1 MARRGVDV
9 SIMTLPKQ
17 TDSAPLTGRSP
28 IVEGGCTTPPW
39 PSGDAH
45 SAAHVESNH
54 IHELGQ
60 KVLQSAHLT
69 EAYRSSTLRLYDHR
83 LSAIGQVPG
92 FERLRDRARALKREV
107 ITHLDYYVDQFA
119 TNVERQGGQVHWAG
133 DAKEACSIVVGIAR
147 GAGAREVVKGKTMVG
162 EEIELNEA
170 LEAAGIR
177 AVETDLGE
185 YILQLSHERPAHIV
199 APAMHKTRAD
209 VADLFEREVD
219 PKRAEEPEQ
228 LTAIARR
235 ALRAM
240 FAKSSVGVSGANFAV
255 AETGSIVVIENEGN
269 IRFSSTAPRVHVA
282 LVGIEKL
289 IPRFQD
295 LAVFLRLL
303 GRSGTGQKL
312 TSYTSILTGP
322 RRPGED
328 GPDDMHVVLIDNGRL
343 KVLADEK
350 MREALYCIRCGACLN
365 ACPVYRKIGGHA
377 YGWVYSGPIGA
388 LITPEFV
395 GLNQARELPFASS
408 LCGACREVCP
418 VKINIPDLLLHLRAQ
433 AQETSEAPKPKGSPV
448 RERTAMRLWAWLMRS
463 PRRYAW
469 SAGLARLG
477 QRAIAHQGWI
487 RSFSTFPIS
496 RWTEGRDLPAMA
508 AEPFRSRWQK
518 ISKQKI

>member
-1 MARRGVDV
+1 M
-9 SIMTLPKQ
+9 S
-17 TDSAPLTGRSP
+17 
-28 IVEGGCTTPPW
+28 E
-39 PSGDAH
+39 
-45 SAAHVESNH
+45 AAVNSNA

-60 KVLQSAHLT
+60 KVLDSPHLT

-92 FERLRDRARALKREV
+92 FERLRQRARALKREV
-107 ITHLDYYVDQFA
+107 ITHLDYYLDQFA
-119 TNVERQGGQVHWAG
+119 TNLERQGGQMHFAA
-133 DAKEACSIVVGIAR
+133 DAQEACSIVVDIAR
-147 GAGAREVVKGKTMVG
+147 RMGAREVVKGKTMVG

-177 AVETDLGE
+177 PVETDLGE
-185 YILQLSHERPAHIV
+185 FILQLGKERPAHIV
-199 APAMHKTRAD
+199 APAMHKTRGD

-235 ALRAM
+235 ALRQM
-240 FAKSSVGVSGANFAV
+240 FAKSGLGVSGANFAI
-255 AETGSIVVIENEGN
+255 AETGSVVLSENEGN
-269 IRFSSTAPRVHVA
+269 IRFSTTAPPVHVA
-282 LVGIEKL
+282 LVGVEKL

-312 TSYTSILTGP
+312 TAYTSILTGP

-328 GPDDMHVVLIDNGRL
+328 GPEEMHVVLIDNGRL
-343 KVLADEK
+343 KALADEK

-395 GLNQARELPFASS
+395 GLNNARELPFASS

-418 VKINIPDLLLHLRAQ
+418 VKINIPDLLLHLRAK
-433 AQETSEAPKPKGSPV
+433 AQQTSEAPKPKNSPV
-448 RERTAMRLWAWLMRS
+448 RERTAMRAWAWLMKS

-469 SAGLARLG
+469 SAALARLG
-477 QRAIAHQGWI
+477 QRAIARRGWI
-487 RSFSTFPIS
+487 HSFSTFPIS
-496 RWTEGRDLPAMA
+496 RWTESRDLPALS
-508 AEPFRSRWQK
+508 PQSFRDRWKQ
-518 ISKQKI
+518 ISKA